1 MPHAN
6 KCCCVI
12 GRRKL
17 EEAGL
22 NVIALIVP
30 CAQVLDLVEDVEQ
43 YDREK
48 PLVVAKNI
56 GGREMAA
63 SVQSKLRLLKVTGWC

>member
-1 MPHAN
+1 M
-6 KCCCVI
+6 
-12 GRRKL
+12 
-17 EEAGL
+17 
-22 NVIALIVP
+22 
-30 CAQVLDLVEDVEQ
+30 EDVEQ

-63 SVQSKLRLLKVTGWC
+63 SVQSKLRLLKVGARTEHKKKKKTN